1 MRQNFAYLQLKLA
14 YYSHYI
20 KERQAKRIVLLRIK
34 QSFIKSLSTYDI
46 FNACIKKFVI
56 LVCQN
61 HLS

>member
-34 QSFIKSLSTYDI
+34 QSFIKNFSS
-46 FNACIKKFVI
+46 
-56 LVCQN
+56 
-61 HLS
+61 